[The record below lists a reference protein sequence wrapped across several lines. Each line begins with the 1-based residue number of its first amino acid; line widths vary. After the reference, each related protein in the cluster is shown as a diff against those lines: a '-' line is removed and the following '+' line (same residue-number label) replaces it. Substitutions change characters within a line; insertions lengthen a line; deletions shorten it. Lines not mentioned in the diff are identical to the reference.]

1 MIVYQIRR
9 ENFLSLGKILAL
21 IGIKYIYKT
30 MHFNKIVTFTLG
42 RL

>member
-21 IGIKYIYKT
+21 IGIKT
-30 MHFNKIVTFTLG
+30 MHFNNIVTFTLG